1 MIRWIEIALTIA
13 GAIIVAY
20 MTMNGDIQA
29 SKVRVTQLEQSII
42 EQRTDNKEIRAMLLD
57 IKVQLAKLSGNQR

>member
-1 MIRWIEIALTIA
+1 MIRWIEISLTIA

-29 SKVRVTQLEQSII
+29 SKVRVTQIEQSLI
-42 EQRTDNKEIRAMLLD
+42 EQRADNKEIRAMLLD
-57 IKVQLAKLSGNQR
+57 IKVQLAKLSGNQK

>member
-29 SKVRVTQLEQSII
+29 SKVRVTQLEQSIV
-42 EQRTDNKEIRAMLLD
+42 EQRADNKEIRAMLLD

>member
-1 MIRWIEIALTIA
+1 MIRWIEIALTIG

-42 EQRTDNKEIRAMLLD
+42 EQRADNKEIRAMLLD